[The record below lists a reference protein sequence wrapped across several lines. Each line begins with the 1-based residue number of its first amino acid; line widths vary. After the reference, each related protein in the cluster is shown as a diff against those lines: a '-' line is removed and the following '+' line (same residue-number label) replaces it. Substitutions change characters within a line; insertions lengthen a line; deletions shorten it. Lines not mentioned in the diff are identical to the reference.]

1 MKANTVAKKNTKK
14 ANKEPGQEYAHHDR
28 RHEDYKYLDEDK
40 RVTTV
45 PIEDKIIDNNFEAPK
60 IKIKVV
66 TKDKEQILTDHRN
79 RVYKVQTKSQTR
91 AVADNFDTCQLPN
104 NPREDEVNRMEIGN
118 TRFEKQLEE
127 EHKKDM
133 TNPQERFNPVKVK
146 IDFKPNDKVKH
157 VEENITGKITFV
169 GEKVSVL
176 WDDGSR
182 ERFALSDLNQLAYVD
197 DAETEVSPLTNQMGG
212 TEPILKS
219 EPVKTEVNPKV
230 EKLKS
235 EQKVEPKS
243 EMDKLFEQAFDEME
257 DGYDDIEDANPN
269 KLKEQALQRQVATL
283 EKKLDDTKIANI
295 KEKAIND
302 MISLMKDKG
311 IIVNDEMEKV
321 QRETI
326 AKMDDA
332 GFESY
337 KSAILSMGGNTQKAN
352 PEMDEAEKMLQR
364 IKSGGP
370 VIGSFDKNAVDK
382 TPSRSLAASRDTAS
396 RDLSTLASSNI
407 SEKPNLNLEGFKD
420 LQGLTKPIQVIA
432 EQKTG
437 RQSLTD
443 AIAELDWTTLSKQF

>member
-1 MKANTVAKKNTKK
+1 MEAKTIANKNIKK
-14 ANKEPGQEYAHHDR
+14 ADRDSGQEYAHHNR
-28 RHEDYKYLDEDK
+28 ENEDYKYLDEDK

-45 PIEDKIIDNNFEAPK
+45 KSEDKVIDNNFQIPQ

-66 TKDKEQILTDHRN
+66 NKNKEQILTDHRN
-79 RVYKVQTKSQTR
+79 KVYKVQTKPQMR
-91 AVADNFDTCQLPN
+91 AVSDNPDSYKLEN
-104 NPREDEVNRMEIGN
+104 NPREDEVIRMEVSNVQFQNQI
-118 TRFEKQLEE
+118 EH

-133 TNPQERFNPVKVK
+133 TNPEERYNPVKVK
-146 IDFKPNDKVKH
+146 VDFKLNDKVRH
-157 VEENITGKITFV
+157 IEEGITGTVKFV

-182 ERFALSDLNQLAYVD
+182 ERFALADLNQLAYVD
-197 DAETEVSPLTNQMGG
+197 DTETEVSPLTNQMGG
-212 TEPILKS
+212 TEPLLKS
-219 EPVKTEVNPKV
+219 EPVETKVNPKV
-230 EKLKS
+230 EKIK
-235 EQKVEPKS
+235 QKVEPKS
-243 EMDKLFEQAFDEME
+243 ELDVLFEQAFDDME
-257 DGYDDIEDANPN
+257 DQYDDIEDANPN
-269 KLKEQALQRQVATL
+269 KLKEQSLQRQVASL

-311 IIVNDEMEKV
+311 IITNSETEKI
-321 QRETI
+321 QRESI
-326 AKMDDA
+326 AKMDDT

-337 KSAILSMGGNTQKAN
+337 KSAILSMGNNTQKEN

-382 TPSRSLAASRDTAS
+382 TPSRDLTSLA
-396 RDLSTLASSNI
+396 STK
-407 SEKPNLNLEGFKD
+407 EKQPNLNLEGFKD

-432 EQKTG
+432 EQKSG
-437 RQSLTD
+437 RQSMAE